1 MPPLPTPMA
10 FRSLRAL
17 LGMAALYGAAFGAAF
32 VFLSWYRHWP
42 PGTSVRLTA
51 AAVAVP
57 LAVALGFMTGSL
69 RYFEEARLLRAA
81 IGGAARLEDG
91 RRVVAMGPIE
101 ALGPVLKSPF
111 TRRNCVAYQYRIE
124 RDVREADRG
133 ITVVRD
139 YWGIA
144 LTPCQIMTAAGP
156 VRLLGYARLEQKADE
171 PTGEAYRAA
180 ADFLHA
186 TTFRHPGAPDER
198 QEPRAEPES
207 TESNSFLDDVCAD
220 GEHLHTRRDS
230 ERDLRHRR
238 LVERRLEVGATVCAV
253 GLYSADKLALVPTR
267 WGVKNMRIT
276 TQGPE
281 KWADETGSWGRAY
294 IRWGVFFLLLAA
306 AAALATRWVSF

>member
-1 MPPLPTPMA
+1 MGLRT
-10 FRSLRAL
+10 FRAL
-17 LGMAALYGAAFGAAF
+17 LGMAALYAAAFGAAL
-32 VFLSWYRHWP
+32 VFLTWYRNWP
-42 PGTSVRLTA
+42 PGTSLRATA
-51 AAVAVP
+51 AAAAVP
-57 LAVALGFMTGSL
+57 LAVALGFMAGSL

-81 IGGAARLEDG
+81 RGGAARLADG

-111 TRRNCVAYQYRIE
+111 TRRDCVAYQYRIE
-124 RDVREADRG
+124 RDVRHPDRG

-171 PTGEAYRAA
+171 PAGEAYRAA
-180 ADFLHA
+180 ADFLQA
-186 TTFRHPGAPDER
+186 TRFRHPGAPDEP
-198 QEPRAEPES
+198 QEPRPEPET
-207 TESNSFLDDVCAD
+207 TESASFLDDVCAD
-220 GEHLHTRRDS
+220 AEHLHTRRDS
-230 ERDLRHRR
+230 ERDLRRRR

-253 GLYSADKLALVPTR
+253 GMYSADKLALVPTR

-281 KWADETGSWGRAY
+281 GWAKETADWGRTY
-294 IRWGVFFLLLAA
+294 VRWGAFFLLLAA
-306 AAALATRWVSF
+306 AAALVTRWVSF